1 MTGDKASQPSRPR
14 ATTMDEYNAKQEA
27 ERAKDCAVARDQ
39 VGRGG
44 TARQDQSEMEGA
56 RQGEEMITGAQIT
69 AARALLGWS
78 IQDLARHAGMEIADV
93 QEAETSAMLS
103 NRQINDLAAI
113 QQALEDAG
121 IDFIDSVGV
130 ELRPPGI
137 NTLG

>member
-1 MTGDKASQPSRPR
+1 
-14 ATTMDEYNAKQEA
+14 
-27 ERAKDCAVARDQ
+27 
-39 VGRGG
+39 
-44 TARQDQSEMEGA
+44 
-56 RQGEEMITGAQIT
+56 MITGAQIT